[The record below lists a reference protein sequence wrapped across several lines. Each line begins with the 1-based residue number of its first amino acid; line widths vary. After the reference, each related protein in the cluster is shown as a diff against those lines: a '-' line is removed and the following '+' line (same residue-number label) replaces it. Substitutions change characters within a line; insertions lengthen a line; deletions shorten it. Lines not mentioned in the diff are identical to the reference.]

1 MINNSQ
7 VRTYAKSLKKDALT
21 SSASQSNSR
30 HQLRLLESLVKQKK
44 NIKQAGL
51 NIRDLSAGVVISDY
65 GKTAEAKSL
74 LTTKSADSD
83 LLLETLQGK
92 ANNKASLV
100 IKQIIQEKF
109 GANISSLLNPDLT
122 ADELRQ
128 QFISEPR
135 LLGFFHELPGFLLII
150 KDFNTG
156 LLDEKRFK
164 TQFWSSF
171 AHNGPKKGFWDILT
185 KGLNDVRGSKNLTL
199 HLKTPFANS
208 QGEFIYPN
216 PEAEAILH
224 TIYDRFDQGL
234 EGLPK
239 IVQEISGFKDLQDI
253 STEILG
259 NNNTWTLEQLG
270 ELKNHLSNL
279 VNNNPGLAFTEK
291 VLEKV
296 RSTLQKFSEFVKSR
310 LTWDEK
316 DGNQTMTFF
325 HPDGTIETLHKAGD
339 NSYTHEIKTT
349 TKPSTRAEFMKNNAA
364 QFVSRVVRN
373 FKEENRYSL
382 ENMAYL
388 NAI

>member
-1 MINNSQ
+1 M
-7 VRTYAKSLKKDALT
+7 
-21 SSASQSNSR
+21 
-30 HQLRLLESLVKQKK
+30 ESGNCL
-44 NIKQAGL
+44 
-51 NIRDLSAGVVISDY
+51 SDY
-65 GKTAEAKSL
+65 GKTAEAKTL

-92 ANNKASLV
+92 AHNKASLV

-171 AHNGPKKGFWDILT
+171 AHNGPKKGFWNILT
-185 KGLNDVRGSKNLTL
+185 KGLNDLRNSKNLTL
-199 HLKTPFANS
+199 HLNTPFANS
-208 QGEFIYPN
+208 EGEFIYPN

-270 ELKNHLSNL
+270 ELENHLPTLMKS
-279 VNNNPGLAFTEK
+279 NPGLAFTEK

-316 DGNQTMTFF
+316 DGNQTMTFS
-325 HPDGTIETLHKAGD
+325 HPDGTIETLHKARD

-349 TKPSTRAEFMKNNAA
+349 NIPSNRADFMKNNAA

>member
-1 MINNSQ
+1 MTNNPQ
-7 VRTYAKSLKKDALT
+7 VRTYARQLTSDAQT
-21 SSASQSNSR
+21 SSANQSNAR
-30 HQLRLLESLVKQKK
+30 HQLRVLKSLAKQNQKF
-44 NIKQAGL
+44 KQAGL

-65 GKTAEAKSL
+65 GKTAEAKTL
-74 LTTKSADSD
+74 LTTKSPDSD

-92 ANNKASLV
+92 AHNKASFL
-100 IKQIIQEKF
+100 IKQIIKEKF
-109 GANISSLLNPDLT
+109 GENISSLLNPNLR

-128 QFISEPR
+128 QFTNEPR

-150 KDFNTG
+150 KDFNAG

-185 KGLNDVRGSKNLTL
+185 KGLNDLRNSKNLTL
-199 HLKTPFANS
+199 HLNTPFANS
-208 QGEFIYPN
+208 EGEFIYPN

-239 IVQEISGFKDLQDI
+239 IVQEISGFKDLKDI
-253 STEILG
+253 STDIFG
-259 NNNTWTLEQLG
+259 NKWTLEQLG
-270 ELKNHLSNL
+270 ELENHLPTLMKS
-279 VNNNPGLAFTEK
+279 NPGLAFTEK

-316 DGNQTMTFF
+316 DGNQTMTFT
-325 HPDGTIETLHKAGD
+325 HPDGTIETLHKARD

-349 TKPSTRAEFMKNNAA
+349 NIPSNRADFMKNNAA